1 MMPITRDLIA
11 RGARQHGSRTAV
23 VFGDRS
29 MTFTEVDELSSRL
42 AHTFIALGIGRGA
55 RVALL
60 VNNSLASVPVDFACV
75 KA

>member
-1 MMPITRDLIA
+1 MMPVTRDLIA
-11 RGARQHGSRTAV
+11 RGARQHRPRTAV

-55 RVALL
+55 REIGRAHV
-60 VNNSLASVPVDFACV
+60 
-75 KA
+75 

>member
-1 MMPITRDLIA
+1 MMPITRDLIV
-11 RGARQHGSRTAV
+11 RGARQHGPRTAV

-42 AHTFIALGIGRGA
+42 AHAFIALGIGRGA

-60 VNNSLASVPVDFACV
+60 VNNSLASVPVDFAL
-75 KA
+75 